1 MYAATLAPH
10 HGLCFTRYTY
20 HSLLYLYTSIVLH
33 MYTCMQ
39 YAWHYLP
46 DMPEPTP
53 VLLNNSWQNPG
64 SALQYPGNT
73 TLHPRSSLCL
83 PALQLS
89 TYVSFWTADKFGR
102 RALFLQ
108 AGVQMSAALLV
119 IAISL
124 KCLGGGQGTWLAWY
138 ILAMTCVYDM

>member
-1 MYAATLAPH
+1 MAYQIVSWASPHIADAAADSVARRQQDAHLHFGASPKLGHLQSHKGVSRRYA
-10 HGLCFTRYTY
+10 RYTTDLSQ
-20 HSLLYLYTSIVLH
+20 HTLSIP
-33 MYTCMQ
+33 M
-39 YAWHYLP
+39 
-46 DMPEPTP
+46 
-53 VLLNNSWQNPG
+53 
-64 SALQYPGNT
+64 
-73 TLHPRSSLCL
+73 
-83 PALQLS
+83 QLS

-119 IAISL
+119 IAVSL

>member
-1 MYAATLAPH
+1 MMNYVAEIIH
-10 HGLCFTRYTY
+10 HRL
-20 HSLLYLYTSIVLH
+20 
-33 MYTCMQ
+33 CMQ
-39 YAWHYLP
+39 LHSCLIKGSIALAALTHIIYHVDYCIHICLLHPWH
-46 DMPEPTP
+46 D
-53 VLLNNSWQNPG
+53 S
-64 SALQYPGNT
+64 GNT
-73 TLHPRSSLCL
+73 DSHTHSSPRF

-108 AGVQMSAALLV
+108 AGVQMSLALLV

>member
-1 MYAATLAPH
+1 MAE
-10 HGLCFTRYTY
+10 
-20 HSLLYLYTSIVLH
+20 SV
-33 MYTCMQ
+33 
-39 YAWHYLP
+39 
-46 DMPEPTP
+46 P
-53 VLLNNSWQNPG
+53 VLLNNSWQYTLTIPC
-64 SALQYPGNT
+64 NT
-73 TLHPRSSLCL
+73 LATLSLILTAHSSPCY

-108 AGVQMSAALLV
+108 AGVQMSIALLV

-124 KCLGGGQGTWLAWY
+124 KVLGGGQGTWLAWY